1 MQLKQLRY
9 FITVADCGSINK
21 AAEKLFTSQS
31 NVSKVIKAFEKKA
44 NVELF
49 NRNSKGVRLTD
60 KGYEIYDYVKRVLE
74 NVDIIES
81 ISCEKSSKKLNISC
95 HQNYVI
101 SKVLCNYYEQYKEE
115 NIKIHFLEEN
125 VEQIIDNV
133 KNYVSEFG
141 IVYILSNQKCCFT
154 HNLNHKNLEFH
165 ILDTQKLCIYVGKNN
180 PLYNK
185 ESITIKEILN
195 LKFVQLTRD
204 FFSLEQ
210 YLENFDIYKNINKK
224 SFSNI
229 ITTNSNYIMNSLIEN
244 TDICKFGFNFKNK
257 DYETLNIKAIDIIDC
272 SDEVCIGYVT
282 RKNESL
288 SNKSIN
294 FIKILK
300 SEICK

>member
-60 KGYEIYDYVKRVLE
+60 KGYEIYDYAKRVLE

-141 IVYILSNQKCCFT
+141 IVYILTKQ
-154 HNLNHKNLEFH
+154 
-165 ILDTQKLCIYVGKNN
+165 
-180 PLYNK
+180 
-185 ESITIKEILN
+185 
-195 LKFVQLTRD
+195 
-204 FFSLEQ
+204 
-210 YLENFDIYKNINKK
+210 
-224 SFSNI
+224 
-229 ITTNSNYIMNSLIEN
+229 
-244 TDICKFGFNFKNK
+244 
-257 DYETLNIKAIDIIDC
+257 
-272 SDEVCIGYVT
+272 
-282 RKNESL
+282 
-288 SNKSIN
+288 
-294 FIKILK
+294 
-300 SEICK
+300 